1 MNLAAP
7 VKCLAKLSAH
17 ANPAQEVTHTS
28 KSVTITPDAF
38 PLMLAEFLDF
48 GEKTQT
54 ITNRARGSKQY
65 IRIVLCHQME

>member
-7 VKCLAKLSAH
+7 VQCLPKLSAH
-17 ANPAQEVTHTS
+17 ANPPQEVTHTS
-28 KSVTITPDAF
+28 KSVTVTPDVF

-54 ITNRARGSKQY
+54 ISNRARDSKQ
-65 IRIVLCHQME
+65 